1 MPFGMGMGELILVM
15 LVLLLVFG
23 AKRLPELGSGLG
35 KGIREFKKSMN
46 EINREIERPTDE
58 TREIRPAQRQPPAV
72 TPPPSEVVQD
82 SEKPYNK

>member
-46 EINREIERPTDE
+46 EINREIERPSDE
-58 TREIRPAQRQPPAV
+58 NREIRPPQRQPPAV
-72 TPPPSEVVQD
+72 TPPPSEVTQD